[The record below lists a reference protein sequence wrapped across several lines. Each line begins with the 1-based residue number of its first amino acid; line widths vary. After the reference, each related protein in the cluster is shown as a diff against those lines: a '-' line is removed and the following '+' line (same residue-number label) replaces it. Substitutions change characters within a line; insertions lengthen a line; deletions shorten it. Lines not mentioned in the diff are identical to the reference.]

1 MKKIL
6 SIVTLLAGTL
16 TAAAS
21 VITPVPRQQ
30 TSDSGV
36 AFTTAGASYK
46 LTGTDAADAD
56 AVRILTEK
64 LNITSDGAI
73 EIVIGSKG
81 SEAVSDVDAKIP
93 ANAQGYFLSVTPD
106 KVIIAGTDA
115 AGQFYGAQSFLQL
128 AAAAEVQQTE
138 VTDYPEI
145 PIRGVIEGFY
155 GNPWSHEARIAM
167 FEFMGR
173 HKMNEYTYGP
183 KDDPYHRSKWDSP
196 YPEAEGKLISE
207 LAAAARRNKVNFVWA
222 MHPGN
227 SIGEAQY
234 SKALAKF
241 ESMYELGVRNFSL
254 FFDDI
259 GGENVAQQVAYLKYL
274 TDNFVKTHNDVG
286 ALSVCPTAY
295 NTAFGGSGLQNYMNT
310 MSQLDSDVKIMWTG
324 RSVVDMLEV
333 NNLKSFTDMA
343 GRKPYIWLNYPVNDY
358 GGGSI
363 LMGSVTGLD
372 PNIKDHVSAFCSNPM
387 EYAEASKVALYGLA
401 DFAWNPVAFNPAES
415 WAQSM
420 YELVPEDAADAF
432 RLFCL
437 SHVDYYSSS
446 HGYRRTDETPEFQS
460 LKAELGD
467 MSAQNAA
474 RYREYFQR
482 QLDAA
487 QKLEAT
493 NCTMTAELSAW
504 ILNFRL
510 QAERALLLTDI
521 AEILVSDTPADFIEK
536 YRSYDELTTQAQ
548 NIVDHDFPGSI
559 KRFTPRAGTRY
570 VEPFMIETLG
580 NEISAFKD
588 LKIEYPADL
597 FPDQVLPDGE
607 YYILYNGKY
616 LSNGSGSANNSP
628 DNPTWRAEQDNI
640 NPNRQVWKIR
650 KDINNGRYSI
660 ASVHDSRYVN
670 ELANFCGNN
679 PYSADWNTYIITRL
693 NGKYAIQMAGY
704 SGNKYWTSNSTRISQ
719 GDNNSYNY
727 RNFIFEFVP
736 VNDEPEAETKV
747 TLPAE
752 TVLILNDKG
761 EALTKSGTSA
771 KFTALGETPNAT
783 QKFVIAEDSS
793 SKRFSIKC
801 VSGNSPLDEKLMF
814 RSPSD
819 YSADWHSYIIL
830 EHKGKHPI
838 QTCVH
843 INNNNNTNYW
853 VINDSGALAVD
864 GAIDP
869 MEAYQFTLVPA
880 VEKEPEVSITEVEN
894 VADGENTVYDLQGR
908 RLNGTVR
915 PGLYIVNG
923 KVTKL

>member
-1 MKKIL
+1 MKKLL
-6 SIVTLLAGTL
+6 SLATLLAAGL

-30 TSDSGV
+30 TSGGGV
-36 AFTTAGASYK
+36 AFATAGATYK
-46 LTGTDAADAD
+46 LTGADAADAD
-56 AVRILTEK
+56 AVRVLTEK
-64 LNITSDGAI
+64 LNITADGAI
-73 EIVIGSKG
+73 EIVIGAKG
-81 SEAVSDVDAKIP
+81 SDAVTAVDSKIP
-93 ANAQGYFLSVTPD
+93 AEAQGYFLSVAPD
-106 KVIIAGTDA
+106 KVVIAGTDA

-128 AAAAEVQQTE
+128 AAGAEVPQTE

-155 GNPWSHEARIAM
+155 GNPWSHEARINM

-183 KDDPYHRSKWDSP
+183 KNDPYHRGSWATP
-196 YPEAEGKLISE
+196 YPAAEGKLITE
-207 LAAAARRNKVNFVWA
+207 LAEAARRNKVNFVWA

-234 SKALAKF
+234 AQALAKF
-241 ESMYELGVRNFSL
+241 EAMYELGVRNFSL

-274 TDNFVKTHNDVG
+274 TDNFVKKHSDVS

-295 NTAFGGSGLQNYMNT
+295 NTAFGGSGLQSYMNT
-310 MSQLDSDVKIMWTG
+310 MAQLDPDVKIMWTG

-333 NNLKSFTDMA
+333 NNLKSFTEMA

-415 WAQSM
+415 WEQSM
-420 YELVPEDAADAF
+420 YELVPAEGAEAF

-446 HGYRRTDETPEFQS
+446 HGYRRTDETPEFQT
-460 LKAELGD
+460 LKSQLGA
-467 MSAQNAA
+467 MTAQNAA
-474 RYREYFQR
+474 QYREYFQK
-482 QLDAA
+482 QLAAA
-487 QKLEAT
+487 QTLESM
-493 NCTMTAELSAW
+493 NCNMVTELSAW

-510 QAERALLLTDI
+510 QAERALALTDI

-536 YRSYDELTTQAQ
+536 YRSYDELTSQAQ
-548 NIVDHDFPGSI
+548 NILDRDFQGTI

-570 VEPFMIETLG
+570 VEPFLTETLA
-580 NEISAFKD
+580 NQVNAFKD

-616 LSNGSGSANNSP
+616 LSNGSGSSNNSP
-628 DNPTWRAEQDNI
+628 GNPTWRKEQDNI
-640 NPNRQVWKIR
+640 NPNRQVWKVRI
-650 KDINNGRYSI
+650 DVNNGRYSI
-660 ASVHDSRYVN
+660 ISAHDDRYVN
-670 ELANFCGNN
+670 ELANFGVN

-693 NGKYAIQMAGY
+693 NGKYAIQMAGN
-704 SGNKYWTSNSTRISQ
+704 SGNKYWSANSTRINQ
-719 GDNNSYNY
+719 GTIQSYNY
-727 RNFIFEFVP
+727 RTFIFEFIP
-736 VNDEPEAETKV
+736 VNDDPEVNTQVK
-747 TLPAE
+747 LPE

-771 KFTALGETPNAT
+771 KFTALGETPKST

-793 SKRFSIKC
+793 TKRFSITC
-801 VSGNSPLDEKLMF
+801 ASGNAPLDEKLMF

-819 YSADWHSYIIL
+819 YSSDWHSYIIL
-830 EHKGKHPI
+830 EHKGKHSI
-838 QTCVH
+838 QNCVH

-864 GAIDP
+864 GSIDP
-869 MEAYQFTLVPA
+869 MDAYQFTFVPA
-880 VEKEPEVSITEVEN
+880 NDPEDSIVEVETA
-894 VADGENTVYDLQGR
+894 ADGENAVYDLQGR
-908 RLNGTVR
+908 RLTGAVR